1 MRFIISTIFAA
12 ALLGTIASAVPKRRQ
27 QSTFRLERRHD
38 RQRLSLDEPWQWA
51 GLEESDTYDP
61 VVEDAPVAPL
71 VPDLIATREAEIDG
85 TEAEIDETEAE
96 IDGTEA
102 EINETS
108 AEIAETKPHVG
119 DMVIFNENGEVIGV
133 QHVQDQMV
141 TAAGVCHDE
150 DHIAS
155 QHRQQKHHK
164 KVEHHKHFAAQALH
178 RGKDHSYHKKASSQN
193 KKASS
198 HCYNKSSSKKHSK
211 RAIVKN
217 KDRSKGK
224 NI

>member
-1 MRFIISTIFAA
+1 MRFIISAIFAA

-38 RQRLSLDEPWQWA
+38 RQRLSLDEPWQWV

-71 VPDLIATREAEIDG
+71 VPDLIATRQAEIDG
-85 TEAEIDETEAE
+85 TEAEI
-96 IDGTEA
+96 
-102 EINETS
+102 S
-108 AEIAETKPHVG
+108 ETKPHVG

-133 QHVQDQMV
+133 QHVQDQRV

-155 QHRQQKHHK
+155 QHRRQKHHK

-178 RGKDHSYHKKASSQN
+178 RGKDHSHHKKASSQN

-211 RAIVKN
+211 RAIVRN